1 MFKSRC
7 ARAIAAASL
16 VFSVVSG
23 AHASSDPLRVDAG
36 ASPLSV
42 AGRVSFNGSVWGGA
56 APYRYQWSVPG
67 AEMVNATN
75 PVSGLLV
82 DDWTPGHYEASL
94 TVTDAAGASA
104 TDTVKFVVDGAPLL
118 AVPQALAGGTY
129 EFESGASQ
137 ILRGRVD
144 GGEAPYEMGWDLD
157 LDGAIDA
164 KGAEVETDFPR
175 GHHLVRFLVRDA
187 SGLESQQ
194 MTSVYVGSRE
204 EIAED
209 AIPLTIIGISDSGVN
224 PYHSEFSAATYPDP
238 RVLELTQ
245 NFTRHPCE
253 YLSNY
258 PCRSIA
264 IPITLGEGY
273 YPEQDQALWHFD
285 AGVEPFMFTN
295 LLYWIPGTKIIGA
308 YSNGGYDAAPA
319 DLIVDNN
326 GHGTGSASVALGNRY
341 GYCPTCLFFI
351 VDSLDDD
358 VVYGFEWAE
367 ITSHSH
373 GYTANLPLGATALND
388 PLDLLIDPSS
398 KDAVE
403 RGVSVIFSAGNGVGN
418 AFTVTNETYGSDM
431 NGPAWT
437 VIVGALRR
445 DTSGAIVGEGTPAHV
460 SSWGDGFLP
469 SACRTGVDATCAH
482 SGTSAAAPYTAG
494 VFGQV
499 LRGVREALGD
509 YRTGVREG
517 QVIAEGLPIAASP
530 FLADGQLTRR
540 ELRAAVIKS
549 ASALN
554 ADSSLFPY
562 PVNTNAE
569 TRFVFEGYGA
579 ATPNAAA
586 RALAVLLG
594 EAEMPQRSDED
605 AFFALDCE
613 IRDALYGGY
622 DRDGD
627 GNADS
632 CAKDIAGDPLFAG
645 NAAVSNEAP
654 FTPFA
659 RTDADLPVAT
669 VLDRTLSYRLHRTLA
684 HEPYRTA
691 ADCGLPQTA
700 NEEDHQQFMSQ
711 REDIA
716 GDLEPCFDS
725 RITGTVGGFRPKG
738 IFAADDVLDG
748 LLHAGST
755 INVTLY
761 LQSLT
766 GGPVVMEAFATA
778 DDREIGRSGDVTNI
792 TVAQSYT
799 QYDFTISTDR
809 VAVPGERLGVHFT
822 LTGTTEWAYGF
833 TGDHASVVT
842 VTPAS
847 GALIPMGA
855 MIDTLVAEGADT
867 LVSGRVGMPDQGT
880 DVVLGNAGFA
890 PVTVAVQVA
899 TQADFAD
906 AVWATLDPQAGTF
919 MARLKDINAATIYA
933 RAFRNN
939 LATPTVS
946 ASAGRS
952 VETDARAGLTTRG
965 GALGGSL
972 LLTLVLLAIRRRA
985 QAARV

>member
-1 MFKSRC
+1 MFTSRW
-7 ARAIAAASL
+7 ARFAATAAV
-16 VFSVVSG
+16 VFS
-23 AHASSDPLRVDAG
+23 AHASAAAPAAPLHVDAG
-36 ASPLSV
+36 ASPVSV
-42 AGRVSFNGSVWGGA
+42 AGRVSFNGSAWGGT
-56 APYRYQWSVPG
+56 APYRYTWSVPG
-67 AEMVNATN
+67 AELVNGTN
-75 PVSGLLV
+75 PVSGLRV
-82 DDWTPGHYEASL
+82 ENWAPGHYEATL
-94 TVTDAAGASA
+94 TVTDAAGARSE
-104 TDTVKFVVDGAPLL
+104 DTVLFVVDGAPL
-118 AVPQALAGGTY
+118 ASVPQAEAGGTY
-129 EFESGASQ
+129 EFLTGTQ
-137 ILRGRVD
+137 QRLRGRVE
-144 GGEAPYEMGWDLD
+144 GGQAPYEMGWDLD
-157 LDGAIDA
+157 LDGVIDA
-164 KGAEVETDFPR
+164 TGAEVRTEFPR

-187 SGLESQQ
+187 SGLESRQ

-238 RVLELTQ
+238 RVLELTR

-285 AGVEPFMFTN
+285 TGVEPFMFTN

-308 YSNGGYDAAPA
+308 YSNGGYDDAPA

-326 GHGTGSASVALGNRY
+326 GHGTGSAGVALGNRY

-388 PLDLLIDPSS
+388 PFDLLIDPSS

-437 VIVGALRR
+437 ILVGALRR

-469 SACRTGVDATCAH
+469 SACRTGVDSTCAH

-517 QVIAEGLPIAASP
+517 QVIAEGLPIPASP
-530 FLADGQLTRR
+530 YLADGKLTRR
-540 ELRAAVIKS
+540 ELRAAVVKS

-554 ADSSLFPY
+554 ADGSLFPY

-605 AFFALDCE
+605 AFFAMDCE

-627 GNADS
+627 GNTDT
-632 CAKDIAGDPLFAG
+632 CAKDIASDPLFAG
-645 NAAVSNEAP
+645 GGAVTNEAP
-654 FTPFA
+654 FVPFA
-659 RTDADLPVAT
+659 RNDADLPTAP
-669 VLDRTLSYRLHRTLA
+669 VLDRSLSYRLHRTLA

-711 REDIA
+711 RDDIS

-748 LLHAGST
+748 VLNAGSSVD
-755 INVTLY
+755 ITLY
-761 LQSLT
+761 LQSLA
-766 GGPVVMEAFATA
+766 GGPVVMEAFVTA
-778 DDREIGRSGDVTNI
+778 DDREIGRSGEVTNV
-792 TVAQSYT
+792 TVAQTYT
-799 QYDFTISTDR
+799 RYDFSIATDR

-833 TGDHASVVT
+833 TGEHASALT
-842 VTPAS
+842 VTPA
-847 GALIPMGA
+847 GGDLLPMGA
-855 MIDTLVAEGADT
+855 VIDALEAAGTDTLVH
-867 LVSGRVGMPDQGT
+867 GRVGMPELGE

-890 PVTVAVQVA
+890 PVTVVVQVA
-899 TQADFAD
+899 TQADFSD
-906 AVWATLDPQAGTF
+906 AVWARLDPREGTF
-919 MARLKDINAATIYA
+919 VARVRDTAATTVYA

-939 LATPTVS
+939 VASPTVS
-946 ASAGRS
+946 ATSGRLL
-952 VETDARAGLTTRG
+952 EQPADTALATRG

-972 LLTLVLLAIRRRA
+972 LVGLMLLAMRRRL
-985 QAARV
+985 RG